1 MRTPR
6 PFRWIGEQM
15 VDISRNRSFGL
26 AASWTA
32 LRSMFNV
39 SFFHKPVM
47 DGSTVNYDVARG
59 LYRNDNPAYN
69 LGAGFVRPIVDLT
82 VEYMGV
88 PSVTSDNGDTDAWLN
103 TCIQE
108 HWAAQLQQVWRD
120 AVRDSK
126 TIVRYRQPRLDNP
139 LFTEEDRAH
148 GKLECVPPETVDLQF
163 DPTDPDLVRLAGVN
177 HWLDLDQRSD
187 DEIASGV
194 APRMETHHI
203 IETITPEEY
212 RYYDKTESR
221 ELTSWRTA
229 NVFGFV
235 PLWPCYN
242 EYDVALG
249 GGQSDIEPVLPFI
262 QAFHEVLLQA
272 LGAHKYHSTPKAYFK
287 LKDIYPFLKHNFPA
301 VLDANNQIIPN
312 AKVELTGREI
322 YLLNVDEEAGFI
334 EAKSVLGDSKTL
346 LEFLIDCIC
355 ITAEVPKWA
364 ILKDQGAQD
373 KDATVQPFEKKI
385 NRKRVNFAEFVVMVC
400 KLALAASSKT
410 PVTVK
415 VTWPQIRLTDLAA
428 KAQAFQQLV
437 LAGDVSAAHEW
448 VADETMIQILSGL
461 FPEINE
467 PSVEQQLAKKNI
479 VPAAP
484 APAPASPTQGSQ
496 QPSQNGNVPKSTAKK
511 ALTTTSASQS

>member
-1 MRTPR
+1 MQTPR
-6 PFRWIGEQM
+6 AIRWIGEQWTD
-15 VDISRNRSFGL
+15 VSRSLGL

-32 LRSMFNV
+32 LRNMFNV
-39 SFFHKPVM
+39 SFFHKPIM
-47 DGSTVNYDVARG
+47 SGTTVNYDVARG
-59 LYRNDNPAYN
+59 LYRNDNPAFN

-82 VEYMGV
+82 VEYMSL

-103 TCIQE
+103 KCIQE
-108 HWAAQLQQVWRD
+108 HWAPQLQQVWRD
-120 AVRDSK
+120 TIRDSK
-126 TIVRYRQPRLDNP
+126 TIVRFRQPRLDNP

-148 GKLECVPPETVDLQF
+148 GRIECISPETVDLQF
-163 DPTDPDLVRLAGVN
+163 DPTDPDLVRLASVN
-177 HWLDLDQRSD
+177 HWIELDERSD

-203 IETITPEEY
+203 IETITEEEY
-212 RYYDKTESR
+212 RYYDKTEHR

-229 NVFGFV
+229 NFLRFV
-235 PLWPCYN
+235 PLWPAYN

-272 LGAHKYHSTPKAYFK
+272 LGAHKYHSTPKAFFK

-301 VLDANNQIIPN
+301 VLNENNQIIPG

-322 YLLNVDEEAGFI
+322 YLLNVEEDAGFI
-334 EAKSVLGDSKTL
+334 EAKSVLGDSITL
-346 LEFLIDCIC
+346 LNFLIDCIC

-385 NRKRVNFAEFVVMVC
+385 NRKRTNFTEFVVMIC
-400 KLALAASSKT
+400 KIALASNGKP

-415 VTWPQIRLTDLAA
+415 VTWPQVRLSDLAA
-428 KAQAFQQLV
+428 KAQAVQQIV
-437 LAGDVSAAHEW
+437 LAADVATAHEW
-448 VADETMIQILSGL
+448 LADETVIQMLAGL
-461 FPEINE
+461 FPEVNE
-467 PSVEQQLAKKNI
+467 PSVEKQLAKSNV
-479 VPAAP
+479 VPELP
-484 APAPASPTQGSQ
+484 APAPASPTDAGGSK
-496 QPSQNGNVPKSTAKK
+496 NGSGSKSTAKK
-511 ALTTTSASQS
+511 ALATTSASKS